1 MITCGIFICVGERY
15 KILKHPIRGSVGTG
29 RRARLRIL
37 WWLHRVGSSPIFRTK
52 DSSLFALSG
61 KLLFFLKWEFSLIQ
75 LPMWFAEYSEEFAG
89 DVLDN
94 SVKKCLESYSGR
106 EQRM

>member
-1 MITCGIFICVGERY
+1 VVVTSCGFKSHLPHER
-15 KILKHPIRGSVGTG
+15 LKS
-29 RRARLRIL
+29 
-37 WWLHRVGSSPIFRTK
+37 K
-52 DSSLFALSG
+52 DLSLFALSG

>member
-1 MITCGIFICVGERY
+1 MVTVAKVQLLRRQAHER
-15 KILKHPIRGSVGTG
+15 LKS
-29 RRARLRIL
+29 
-37 WWLHRVGSSPIFRTK
+37 K
-52 DSSLFALSG
+52 DLSLFALSG